1 MRTWEKRS
9 NVSIVLLTWGSRDFG
24 VKYIFAW
31 TWQQKF
37 WMAEKSQDI
46 FTEGKIDTIPVL
58 REVRL
63 FLGQYPAEDKLI
75 SFRGCRIAQVFAECK
90 GPGDRNPSLFHP
102 ETSERNGR
110 VAIEGGYYFSNVF

>member
-1 MRTWEKRS
+1 
-9 NVSIVLLTWGSRDFG
+9 
-24 VKYIFAW
+24 
-31 TWQQKF
+31 
-37 WMAEKSQDI
+37 MAEKSQDI

-102 ETSERNGR
+102 ETSERNGG
-110 VAIEGGYYFSNVF
+110 VAIKEVTTFPMFSEIKAQRSCTLPTYSLRNE

>member
-1 MRTWEKRS
+1 
-9 NVSIVLLTWGSRDFG
+9 
-24 VKYIFAW
+24 
-31 TWQQKF
+31 
-37 WMAEKSQDI
+37 MAEKGPDI

-75 SFRGCRIAQVFAECK
+75 SFRGCRIVQVFEECK

-102 ETSERNGR
+102 ETSGRNGR
-110 VAIEGGYYFSNVF
+110 VAIERGGYYFSNVLRKKAQRLHFADLLIE